1 MKGGAY
7 LLLIRLGAPLALG
20 RFRIAPGELA
30 YLGSAKRGFGPRLL
44 RHATRLSGPPHPVLP
59 GLQARFP
66 ETQGRKRALFWHVDY
81 LLEAESASLE
91 AVLLFPGKTEAE
103 LIPPL
108 LRLGAEPAAM
118 GFGASDSRAKTHL
131 FHLPHRRLVQLP
143 GGIWVR

>member
-1 MKGGAY
+1 
-7 LLLIRLGAPLALG
+7 
-20 RFRIAPGELA
+20 
-30 YLGSAKRGFGPRLL
+30 
-44 RHATRLSGPPHPVLP
+44 
-59 GLQARFP
+59 
-66 ETQGRKRALFWHVDY
+66 VDY

-118 GFGASDSRAKTHL
+118 GFGASDRRAKTHL

>member
-7 LLLIRLGAPLALG
+7 LLLIRLGAPLELG
-20 RFRIAPGELA
+20 RFRIAPGELV

-59 GLQARFP
+59 ALQSRFP
-66 ETQGRKRALFWHVDY
+66 GARGQKRARFWHVDH

-91 AVLLFPGKTEAE
+91 AVLLFRGKTEAE
-103 LIPPL
+103 LVPPL

-118 GFGASDSRAKTHL
+118 GFGASDSPAKTHL
-131 FHLPHRRLVQLP
+131 FRLPHRQLVQLP